1 MGNTLSFEYTEAI
14 AHLQVL
20 ADIVSHKIILSTI
33 DIAKTAQQIA
43 LENKLPVS
51 STYKKI
57 RRLYQMDLLYIDKV
71 SIDDT
76 GKKVLFYKSKVK
88 SLEFYLKKGACL
100 LQLEK
105 NEHASKFGTPLT
117 QDSKIFSSE
126 NLHAF

>member
-1 MGNTLSFEYTEAI
+1 MGNTLTFEYTEAI
-14 AHLQVL
+14 PHLQVL

-71 SIDDT
+71 SIDET
-76 GKKVLFYKSKVK
+76 GKKVLFYKSKIK
-88 SLEFYLKKGACL
+88 SLEFYLKRDGGM
-100 LQLEK
+100 LQFER
-105 NEHASKFGTPLT
+105 NEHASQFRSTRL
-117 QDSKIFSSE
+117 
-126 NLHAF
+126 A